1 MLVSAALIVMV
12 LVSSGFSSAV
22 PFCVQSPEIA
32 LLVLFVPAV
41 MVSDLPLTV
50 TFDAFS
56 TAVIAP
62 VSLPKELVSVVVV
75 SSWPIV
81 TDAPRLA
88 STAAS
93 DVDFKKMES
102 A

>member
-1 MLVSAALIVMV
+1 M
-12 LVSSGFSSAV
+12 
-22 PFCVQSPEIA
+22 
-32 LLVLFVPAV
+32 LFVPAV

-81 TDAPRLA
+81 TDAPLLA